1 MPNGAEL
8 QRRLEE
14 AEEDFR
20 KIEKNVQKIHDM
32 NVRDLA
38 QELQQTASS
47 ILSYLEAHPDKITLA
62 RQFIDYYQ
70 ETTVSLLLKYVELQ
84 DSSLDT
90 AEVRRLKTDT
100 AHALTVLKTAFEQ
113 QFQKLMRNEMLDMDA
128 EIRLLEKT
136 VEMERGG
143 R

>member
-1 MPNGAEL
+1 M
-8 QRRLEE
+8 
-14 AEEDFR
+14 
-20 KIEKNVQKIHDM
+20 
-32 NVRDLA
+32 
-38 QELQQTASS
+38 
-47 ILSYLEAHPDKITLA
+47 
-62 RQFIDYYQ
+62 
-70 ETTVSLLLKYVELQ
+70 ELQ

-100 AHALTVLKTAFEQ
+100 DHALTVLKTAFEQ